1 MAASADGKRKGINM
15 PRATN
20 AVATK
25 KRRKRI
31 LQQTRGYFGN
41 KSKLYRYAADAFWR
55 AGCFAYR
62 DRRKKKTEF
71 RQLWI
76 VRINAAC
83 RPLGISYSRLMA
95 GLKAAKVE
103 LDRRALSELAIHD
116 EVAFAAIV
124 GQAKA
129 ALPTIS

>member
-1 MAASADGKRKGINM
+1 M

-31 LQQTRGYFGN
+31 LHQTKGYFGN
-41 KSKLYRYAADAFWR
+41 KSRLYRYAVDAFWR

-83 RPLGISYSRLMA
+83 RALGVNYSRFMS
-95 GLKAAKVE
+95 GLQAANIGLNRK
-103 LDRRALSELAIHD
+103 ALSELAIHD
-116 EVAFAAIV
+116 EAAFAAIV
-124 GQAKA
+124 ERAKE
-129 ALPTIS
+129 ALVLDATSKPA

>member
-1 MAASADGKRKGINM
+1 M

-25 KRRKRI
+25 KRRNRI
-31 LQQTRGYFGN
+31 LKQTKGYFGN
-41 KSKLYRYAADAFWR
+41 KSRLYRYAVDAFWR

-62 DRRKKKTEF
+62 DRRKKKTEM

-83 RPLGISYSRLMA
+83 RPLGLNYSRFIA
-95 GLKAAKVE
+95 GLNAAGIEMDRKAI
-103 LDRRALSELAIHD
+103 SELAIHD
-116 EVAFAAIV
+116 SVAFTAIV
-124 GQAKA
+124 EKAKA
-129 ALPTIS
+129 ALLSA